1 MARWVYLGVGLVLGV
16 FGTVA
21 TGRGSTQDPVRVSP
35 HLYSVRLDN
44 DRVRVLEYR
53 LKPGGKETMHAHPP
67 GIVYVLNA
75 ANVRSTLADGKIAE
89 ISSKPGEVS
98 WREATSH
105 SLENIGQTEAHNLAI
120 EVKPCT
126 QQETR
131 VKRFR

>member
-1 MARWVYLGVGLVLGV
+1 MARCVYLPIGVVLGV

-21 TGRGSTQDPVRVSP
+21 TARMSTQDPVKVSP

-53 LKPGGKETMHAHPP
+53 LEPGGKEPMHSHSP
-67 GIVYVLNA
+67 GLVYVLNA
-75 ANVRSTLADGKIAE
+75 AIVRSTLAAGKTVE
-89 ISSKPGEVS
+89 ISSSAGDVS

-120 EVKPCT
+120 EVKPCSP
-126 QQETR
+126 
-131 VKRFR
+131 